1 MIRHAERQDLPAI
14 LSIYNDAIINTTAVY
29 SYDSQ
34 TIEERE
40 EWFERKVIAGEPILV
55 FEQHQQVVGFATYG
69 SFRDWPA
76 YLYSIEH
83 SIYVDSA
90 YRGHGIASQL
100 LSQLM
105 QIAKDEGY
113 RTMVAGIDASNEVSI
128 HLHEK
133 IGFIHAG
140 TINNVGYKFNRW
152 LDLAFYQIDL
162 LTK

>member
-29 SYDSQ
+29 SYESQ

-76 YLYSIEH
+76 YLYS
-83 SIYVDSA
+83 
-90 YRGHGIASQL
+90 
-100 LSQLM
+100 
-105 QIAKDEGY
+105 Y
-113 RTMVAGIDASNEVSI
+113 RTFNLCRFSLSRPWYC
-128 HLHEK
+128 
-133 IGFIHAG
+133 F
-140 TINNVGYKFNRW
+140 TI
-152 LDLAFYQIDL
+152 
-162 LTK
+162 T